1 MEYQDMLKAKAGSDM
16 IGALFST
23 ELIDTVSGGFHS
35 DEEHASWEAFTKAFE
50 DAAPDAPFITRSRL
64 EALVQNFGNDREEA
78 GFRLGFHVA
87 MRLCMEGLKGGAA

>member
-1 MEYQDMLKAKAGSDM
+1 MEFQDMLKAKAGSDM
-16 IGALFST
+16 IGALYST
-23 ELIDTVSGGFHS
+23 ELIDTVSSGFHS
-35 DEEHASWEAFTKAFE
+35 DGEHASWEELTKAFE

-64 EALVQNFGNDREEA
+64 EALAQNFGNDREEA